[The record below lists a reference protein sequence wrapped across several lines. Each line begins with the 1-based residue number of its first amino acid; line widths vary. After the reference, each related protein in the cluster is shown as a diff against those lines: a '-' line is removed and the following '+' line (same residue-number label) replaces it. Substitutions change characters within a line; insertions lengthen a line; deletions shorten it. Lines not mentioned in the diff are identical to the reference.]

1 MPPSGDTGNS
11 ARRRIWIVNH
21 YADAPDR
28 ANGTRHFDL
37 ARRLSTSGFDVTIIA
52 SGFSHVTGRE
62 ERLRWGQLYR
72 TEPFDGVHF
81 VWLRTIPYRGN
92 GWRRQVNMLSFVA
105 SLLVVQTRLKAP
117 DAIVGSTVHPFAAL
131 GAWLVARTRGARY
144 IFEVRDL
151 WPETLVDLGALR
163 VGSPGERLLRA
174 IEALLVRRAAVVVTL
189 LPGMQDYLV
198 ERGLP
203 HGHVR
208 YIPNGVDLEAFDAA
222 AAAESQLPELTTCLS
237 TISQMKRDGRVVFG
251 YLGALGRVN
260 GVSEIIQA
268 GVLAEAR
275 APGKVGVVIAGDG
288 PLRDQLTD
296 LARDHGSVVLVGPI
310 PKRVVPRVLAAIDA
324 GIVHA
329 TANPVYRYGI
339 SFNKLFEY
347 FAASRPVVFACTSNY
362 DPVASAGA
370 GLSLP
375 PDDPSTLANAMIELA
390 GASPEARRRMGKA
403 GRGCV
408 SSDHNI
414 ATLATIYGEAV
425 SGISDS

>member
-1 MPPSGDTGNS
+1 MPPSGDTRHS
-11 ARRRIWIVNH
+11 AQRRIWIVNH

-72 TEPFDGVHF
+72 TESFEGVRF

-174 IEALLVRRAAVVVTL
+174 IEAFLVRRAAVVVTL
-189 LPGMQDYLV
+189 LPGMQDYLI

-268 GVLAEAR
+268 GILAEAR

-288 PLRDQLTD
+288 PLRDQLMD
-296 LARDHGSVVLVGPI
+296 LAQDHGSVRPGWPHPETRRAPGP
-310 PKRVVPRVLAAIDA
+310 
-324 GIVHA
+324 
-329 TANPVYRYGI
+329 
-339 SFNKLFEY
+339 
-347 FAASRPVVFACTSNY
+347 
-362 DPVASAGA
+362 
-370 GLSLP
+370 
-375 PDDPSTLANAMIELA
+375 
-390 GASPEARRRMGKA
+390 
-403 GRGCV
+403 GR
-408 SSDHNI
+408 H
-414 ATLATIYGEAV
+414 
-425 SGISDS
+425 